1 MFIQFAPLSAWP
13 TTEKNNEGKK
23 KKQAYKEKQNKYRK
37 IKFAKLDA
45 IKCFFYLK
53 NPLMSFNLHYHSS
66 SLQVWY

>member
-13 TTEKNNEGKK
+13 TAEKNNDAIKK
-23 KKQAYKEKQNKYRK
+23 KKAYKEKQNKYRI

-53 NPLMSFNLHYHSS
+53 KPSNVL
-66 SLQVWY
+66 